1 RGHDVTVCEA
11 NVIGGGTTGG
21 SSGHLD
27 AHPEMGPRELI
38 SQLGEAKARR
48 YVQLR
53 LDAINAIERRANGE
67 CDFVR
72 VPAYFYSED
81 RDAEDKLNRQCEAAT
96 RVGLEA
102 KVVQQWS
109 LPHAKTGYRIGGM
122 ARIDCMAYLRRL
134 SEMVVEAGGKI
145 FENTLVSG
153 PTDKSP
159 KSLAVGQRKVEFE
172 QVVCAVHCNFT
183 DAFRIY
189 LQTPAYQSYVMAVRI
204 GRSMEDALFWD
215 DHSPYYYTRRANSDD
230 ANLILVGG
238 CDHRTGTGDEAEAKA
253 KLESYVRERF
263 DVKEI
268 VSTWSAELFEPSDGL
283 PIIGKVPGKENVW
296 IATGLSGV
304 GLTWGTAAAKL
315 IADQIADRDTPLKE
329 ELSPSRFG
337 VSGAVTTIVEQTQS
351 MANYAERLL
360 PGENLEDRHLA
371 PGQGAVGTL
380 AGEHVAICRDRDG
393 CEHRHSP
400 LCTHL
405 GGVVHWN
412 EVEQTWDC
420 AVHGGRFAADGA
432 RIYGPPEDKLK
443 APGTNASD

>member
-1 RGHDVTVCEA
+1 MIEA
-11 NVIGGGTTGG
+11 RLVGAVSSRSN
-21 SSGHLD
+21 SSGL
-27 AHPEMGPRELI
+27 P
-38 SQLGEAKARR
+38 Q
-48 YVQLR
+48 
-53 LDAINAIERRANGE
+53 INRGNEPG
-67 CDFVR
+67 
-72 VPAYFYSED
+72 
-81 RDAEDKLNRQCEAAT
+81 
-96 RVGLEA
+96 
-102 KVVQQWS
+102 
-109 LPHAKTGYRIGGM
+109 
-122 ARIDCMAYLRRL
+122 
-134 SEMVVEAGGKI
+134 
-145 FENTLVSG
+145 
-153 PTDKSP
+153 
-159 KSLAVGQRKVEFE
+159 
-172 QVVCAVHCNFT
+172 
-183 DAFRIY
+183 
-189 LQTPAYQSYVMAVRI
+189 
-204 GRSMEDALFWD
+204 
-215 DHSPYYYTRRANSDD
+215 TRRANSND

-238 CDHRTGTGDEAEAKA
+238 CDHRTGDGDEAEAKA

-304 GLTWGTAAAKL
+304 GLTWGTAAANL

-337 VSGAVTTIVEQTQS
+337 VSGVVTTIVEQTQS

-360 PGENLEDRHLA
+360 PGENLEHRHLA

-420 AVHGGRFAADGA
+420 AVHGGRFAADGT

-443 APGTNASD
+443 APGTKASD